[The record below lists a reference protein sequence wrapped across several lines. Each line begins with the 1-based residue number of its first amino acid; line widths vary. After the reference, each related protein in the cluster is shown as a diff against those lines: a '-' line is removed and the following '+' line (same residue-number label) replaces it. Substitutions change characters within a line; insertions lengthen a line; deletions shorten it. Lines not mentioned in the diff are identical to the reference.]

1 MNATLELDVAQY
13 VENIR
18 KLIADIE
25 RVGSLLLVLQEK
37 GIVIDEENCNTNLL
51 SKESLKEVYTMA
63 YFFDQIQDDILS
75 SLSKRG
81 DEKEDLFIFAGEIFG
96 DMLKEI
102 IVFIM
107 QRQDTEAY
115 NEELLKAEAT
125 S

>member
-18 KLIADIE
+18 KLMADIE

-81 DEKEDLFIFAGEIFG
+81 DEKEELFIFAGEVFG
-96 DMLKEI
+96 DMLQEI
-102 IVFIM
+102 IAFIM

>member
-18 KLIADIE
+18 KLMADIE

-63 YFFDQIQDDILS
+63 YFFDQVQDDILS
-75 SLSKRG
+75 SLSKRE
-81 DEKEDLFIFAGEIFG
+81 EKEDLFIFAGEVLG
-96 DMLKEI
+96 EMLQEI

-115 NEELLKAEAT
+115 NEELLKVEAT

>member
-18 KLIADIE
+18 KLMADIE

-63 YFFDQIQDDILS
+63 YFFDQTQDDILS

-81 DEKEDLFIFAGEIFG
+81 DEKEELFIFAGEVFG
-96 DMLKEI
+96 DMLQEI
-102 IVFIM
+102 IAFIM

>member
-18 KLIADIE
+18 KLMADIE

-63 YFFDQIQDDILS
+63 YFFDQVQDDILS
-75 SLSKRG
+75 SLSKR
-81 DEKEDLFIFAGEIFG
+81 DEKEELFIFAGEVFG
-96 DMLKEI
+96 DMLQEI
-102 IVFIM
+102 IAFIM
-107 QRQDTEAY
+107 QHQDTEAY

>member
-81 DEKEDLFIFAGEIFG
+81 DEKEELFIFAGEVFG
-96 DMLKEI
+96 DMLQEI
-102 IVFIM
+102 IAFIM

-115 NEELLKAEAT
+115 NEELLKVEAT

>member
-1 MNATLELDVAQY
+1 MSATLELDVAQY

-81 DEKEDLFIFAGEIFG
+81 DEKEELFIFAGEVFG
-96 DMLKEI
+96 DMLQEI
-102 IVFIM
+102 IAFIM

>member
-1 MNATLELDVAQY
+1 MNATLELDAAQY

-18 KLIADIE
+18 KLMADIE

-81 DEKEDLFIFAGEIFG
+81 DEKEELFIFAGEIFG
-96 DMLKEI
+96 DMLQEI

>member
-1 MNATLELDVAQY
+1 MNATLELDVVQY

-81 DEKEDLFIFAGEIFG
+81 DEKEELFIFAGEVFG
-96 DMLKEI
+96 DMLQEI
-102 IVFIM
+102 IAFIM